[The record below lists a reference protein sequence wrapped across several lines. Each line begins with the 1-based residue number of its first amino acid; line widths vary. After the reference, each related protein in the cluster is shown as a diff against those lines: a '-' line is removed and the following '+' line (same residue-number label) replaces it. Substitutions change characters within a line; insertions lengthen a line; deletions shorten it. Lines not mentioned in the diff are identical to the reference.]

1 MTSAIIAPVNSSEKK
16 QPDPED
22 YQVSTELYEGPLD
35 LLLSLIQR
43 AELDITRLAL
53 AQVTDQYLAHLE
65 HLPTKDPAEV
75 SAFLVIAA
83 RLVQIKSSVLLP
95 RPPASEPLDDEL
107 DAGEALAQQLILY
120 KRFKE
125 LSAFIGKRQEK
136 NLHTY
141 LRLAAPQP
149 HIEPQFEMGDIT
161 IDDLLQAAR
170 SVFSITRRLADIG
183 TVVNIPKVTIREKIN
198 VIMEKLKNGQ
208 IANFRTLL
216 TSSNRIEVVVSFL
229 AMLELIKRHII
240 EADQDELFGD
250 INLHSLREW
259 DGSEITEFEFS
270 D

>member
-1 MTSAIIAPVNSSEKK
+1 MIRV
-16 QPDPED
+16 
-22 YQVSTELYEGPLD
+22 
-35 LLLSLIQR
+35 LLLLLLIGSLINHV
-43 AELDITRLAL
+43 E
-53 AQVTDQYLAHLE
+53 
-65 HLPTKDPAEV
+65 
-75 SAFLVIAA
+75 
-83 RLVQIKSSVLLP
+83 
-95 RPPASEPLDDEL
+95 
-107 DAGEALAQQLILY
+107 
-120 KRFKE
+120 
-125 LSAFIGKRQEK
+125 
-136 NLHTY
+136 
-141 LRLAAPQP
+141 AAPRTSLVP
-149 HIEPQFEMGDIT
+149 G
-161 IDDLLQAAR
+161 
-170 SVFSITRRLADIG
+170 G